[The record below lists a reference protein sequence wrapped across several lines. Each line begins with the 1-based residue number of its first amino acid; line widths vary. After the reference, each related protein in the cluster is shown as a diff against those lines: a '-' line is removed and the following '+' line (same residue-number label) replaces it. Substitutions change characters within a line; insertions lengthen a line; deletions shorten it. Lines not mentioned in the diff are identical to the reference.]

1 MKLSASCIRSFIS
14 WTPTIAQRHKS
25 YKSKFDGFTMRSQT
39 IAQNIDAMGDG
50 VLGAL
55 WQRHR
60 RNRLI
65 RDRRGYRRVLGS
77 EAGSIGS
84 CQAPASPMNV
94 AIPDSLQNFIEEQVR
109 SGRYADPDAF
119 VAELVRTEAEVFD
132 RARRG
137 EPIAIDEHFGR
148 RLEVLLDEAEKSG
161 PYIEVTKDEF
171 DAMEREGMELA
182 RKRKSP

>member
-1 MKLSASCIRSFIS
+1 
-14 WTPTIAQRHKS
+14 
-25 YKSKFDGFTMRSQT
+25 
-39 IAQNIDAMGDG
+39 
-50 VLGAL
+50 
-55 WQRHR
+55 
-60 RNRLI
+60 
-65 RDRRGYRRVLGS
+65 
-77 EAGSIGS
+77 
-84 CQAPASPMNV
+84 MNV

-109 SGRYADPDAF
+109 AGRYADPDAF